1 LKGEIKLSVKNELTT
16 LKRTREDLE
25 KRMAEICSTLDNLYA
40 KRNSLV
46 QKVETLKTRTSSLAQ
61 TLLEKVQDELEKLNK
76 EISQVEKEQSEVK
89 REIEE
94 NQQSISL
101 REDDT
106 TLYIK
111 EQSSIMVSKFLE
123 YIENHLEAIGE
134 KIKTTFYIKGISFYK
149 EDRHYG
155 CYVPTGDIGI
165 CDESKEIVIAKSNDF
180 YFENT
185 LYTLTRDEYDALV
198 CNPTEWYKVYRN
210 RFILL
215 LVETLEKNY
224 TYSEF
229 FKLTIG
235 NSCFTLELV

>member
-1 LKGEIKLSVKNELTT
+1 MSVKNELTT
-16 LKRTREDLE
+16 LKRTREDLG

-40 KRNSLV
+40 KRNPLV

-61 TLLEKVQDELEKLNK
+61 TLLEKAQDELEKLNK

-89 REIEE
+89 KEIKE

-134 KIKTTFYIKGISFYK
+134 EIKMTFYIQGVTSYK

-165 CDESKEIVIAKSNDF
+165 YKESKEFFIVKSNDF
-180 YFENT
+180 YFKDT
-185 LYTLTRDEYDALV
+185 LYTFTRGEYDALV
-198 CNPTEWYKVYRN
+198 CNLTEWYEVYRN

-215 LVETLEKNY
+215 LLETLEKNY